1 MEQVWLLL
9 GCLLALSVGAL
20 SIWKNCL
27 IKRKFGKHLL
37 LSEPRYHNLPQASAT
52 RQRLSKAAE
61 LWQAAWT
68 TLENARDVETAKRA
82 LLVFGQVSMRPQ
94 AVLRKVQGWH
104 AQLHHAT
111 PLPAQQALEID
122 EFGCGWKNGSQEKL
136 VTMGELFSLPSGREA
151 DHFHACLAEAYIV
164 LLLNAVMEVYGKPVD
179 AEVLASDY
187 RYEWVSSFVTAHA

>member
-1 MEQVWLLL
+1 M
-9 GCLLALSVGAL
+9 
-20 SIWKNCL
+20 
-27 IKRKFGKHLL
+27 
-37 LSEPRYHNLPQASAT
+37 
-52 RQRLSKAAE
+52 AE
-61 LWQAAWT
+61 LSASPPKCWHQLARSLYAT
-68 TLENARDVETAKRA
+68 GLSGCRSTLSSSRFFTILPGEHAPT
-82 LLVFGQVSMRPQ
+82 Q

-104 AQLHHAT
+104 AQSHHAT

-187 RYEWVSSFVTAHA
+187 RYEWVSSYVTAHA